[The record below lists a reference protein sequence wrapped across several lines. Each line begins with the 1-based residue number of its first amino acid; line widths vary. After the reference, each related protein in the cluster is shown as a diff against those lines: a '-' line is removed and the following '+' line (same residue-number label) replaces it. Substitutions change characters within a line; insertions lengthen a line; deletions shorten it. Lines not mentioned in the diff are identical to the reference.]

1 MRAVY
6 WEDCLEASFR
16 TERVLWPSA
25 DISPSERPPFGRA
38 TDLNG
43 FSPAFRSYM
52 YEDLSEIYQAALEDE
67 RKRKYMKEIGDWLVE
82 EYFEPYQAS

>member
-1 MRAVY
+1 VRP
-6 WEDCLEASFR
+6 
-16 TERVLWPSA
+16 LWPSA
-25 DISPSERPPFGRA
+25 GVFLHQNVRLWARDRFKWVLGC
-38 TDLNG
+38 L
-43 FSPAFRSYM
+43 RSYM

>member
-1 MRAVY
+1 MKISEKA
-6 WEDCLEASFR
+6 ASFVGWR
-16 TERVLWPSA
+16 KSVLLEGLSP
-25 DISPSERPPFGRA
+25 DISSAIRRA
-38 TDLNG
+38 IDLNG
-43 FSPAFRSYM
+43 FSPASEIYM

>member
-1 MRAVY
+1 MAPPKKGLQKSHRRRRSRLLKRLAGRDRFK
-6 WEDCLEASFR
+6 WSLASHS
-16 TERVLWPSA
+16 V
-25 DISPSERPPFGRA
+25 
-38 TDLNG
+38 
-43 FSPAFRSYM
+43 YM

>member
-1 MRAVY
+1 LRRWAAWAFSEGLFTGGTTV
-6 WEDCLEASFR
+6 FR
-16 TERVLWPSA
+16 
-25 DISPSERPPFGRA
+25 RA
-38 TDLNG
+38 TGLNG
-43 FSPAFRSYM
+43 FSPACEIYM

>member
-1 MRAVY
+1 MDGEGAPAICGY
-6 WEDCLEASFR
+6 FSIG
-16 TERVLWPSA
+16 TSA
-25 DISPSERPPFGRA
+25 FGRA